1 MIVTYQGTVVELVDT
16 PDLKSVERML
26 VRVQVPLVL
35 LAHSVPIILQDP
47 KQHHA

>member
-1 MIVTYQGTVVELVDT
+1 MSSQGTVVELVDT

-35 LAHSVPIILQDP
+35 LAHSVPNPTILII
-47 KQHHA
+47 KTHHA